1 MKLAGAY
8 INDDTYGRLVALAA
22 ANNRTLAG
30 QCRHLFDRALR
41 GELQVPD
48 DPGTAQQQALGLA
61 TAPPWQTASPQTLVA
76 PRQPLRALPRA
87 LAALKA
93 RRMPGSPL
101 KPLPKAGTGAKPQ
114 PVANAMLNP
123 QPMANAMLN
132 PQPMANAMLNPQPVA
147 NAMLNPQPV
156 ANATLNPQPMAGA
169 VAAMAAAV
177 PHGALR
183 GCENVP
189 VAGMGVVAGM
199 PVGIGI
205 LATPVWP
212 ATGQSHPAK
221 CAGDAVAGCGVR
233 HDDACFFEPN
243 PMPMPN
249 PNHPRPC
256 LQPTPSP
263 LPHTAPRDA
272 HAPQNAARRMPR

>member
-48 DPGTAQQQALGLA
+48 GPGTAQQQSLGLA
-61 TAPPWQTASPQTLVA
+61 AAAPWQSASPQTLVA

-93 RRMPGSPL
+93 RPMPGSPVN
-101 KPLPKAGTGAKPQ
+101 PLPKAGAGA
-114 PVANAMLNP
+114 NP
-123 QPMANAMLN
+123 QPK
-132 PQPMANAMLNPQPVA
+132 
-147 NAMLNPQPV
+147 
-156 ANATLNPQPMAGA
+156 ANATLNALPMAGA
-169 VAAMAAAV
+169 AAAMSAAV

-189 VAGMGVVAGM
+189 VAGVGVVAGM

-205 LATPVWP
+205 LAMPVWP
-212 ATGQSHPAK
+212 ATGQSHPA
-221 CAGDAVAGCGVR
+221 CPAGDAESGCCGR
-233 HDDACFFEPN
+233 HDDDACFFEPN

-249 PNHPRPC
+249 TNHPRPC
-256 LQPTPSP
+256 LQPTPTPTPSP
-263 LPHTAPRDA
+263 LPHSAPTDA
-272 HAPQNAARRMPR
+272 HAPRNEARRMPR